1 MGKTRI
7 NCGRLAG
14 MAGFAI
20 IIMAMSAMMAG
31 LKARPAATA
40 SPFGKLQGNWRCVRG
55 GCWLKPVGKKR
66 ERVNCRVRYNLSGG
80 GKRLSQ
86 SIVCRGSFRMK
97 ATARIDMQN
106 NGRLS
111 GDWSSYNNHKGRI
124 YGDVSGI
131 ARASRISVG
140 ISGSN
145 GYRGGMRAVITS
157 PRRHRVTL
165 FENHNGRRIMI
176 GRLVLRR

>member
-1 MGKTRI
+1 MIFKTNR
-7 NCGRLAG
+7 RLAG
-14 MAGFAI
+14 LAVFAT
-20 IIMAMSAMMAG
+20 IIMAMAFMAS
-31 LKARPAATA
+31 LSHARPS

-55 GCWLKPVGKKR
+55 GCWLRPVGKKR
-66 ERVNCRVRYNLSGG
+66 ERVNCRVRYSLSGG
-80 GKRLSQ
+80 GMRLAQ
-86 SIVCRGSFRMK
+86 TIVCRGSFRMK
-97 ATARIDMQN
+97 ATARINMRK
-106 NGRLS
+106 NGRVS
-111 GDWSSYNNHKGRI
+111 GSWSSYNNHKGRVS
-124 YGDVSGI
+124 GDASGI
-131 ARASRISVG
+131 ASSSRISVG